1 MPECRYVTY
10 EISLP
15 EKAMQQYR
23 RFKREKIVELCPDG
37 IITAANAGV
46 VTNKLLQF
54 TAGAVY
60 DEERQ
65 VQQLHDAKLD
75 ALEDLVEAANGN
87 PVMVFYYFKFDFERI
102 RNRFSDLKIRTI
114 ESEQDVADWNDGKID
129 MLLVHPASVGHG
141 LNLQHGGSTIIWYT
155 LPNWDLELYQQ
166 ANARLYRQGQSKT
179 VVIYHIIAKGTVDE
193 AMLQDLNDKDVSQ
206 RALIEALKGD

>member
-1 MPECRYVTY
+1 
-10 EISLP
+10 
-15 EKAMQQYR
+15 MQQYR